1 MAPLARLRGTSPLDQ
16 PVTKIMNSYAIL
28 KSPVGHLL
36 LVADETHLLGI
47 YFSGEKHAPATRDWK
62 CNPDHAVLKQTAR
75 ELDEYFNGTRTTF
88 SVPLRYEGTKF
99 QQAIWRQIS
108 QISFGKTISYTEL
121 ANRVGAPGAPRAA
134 GTATGQNPLSIIIP
148 CHRVVGRNG
157 RLHGYAGG
165 LDRKRRLLEVEK
177 VRIYSA

>member
-1 MAPLARLRGTSPLDQ
+1 
-16 PVTKIMNSYAIL
+16 MNSYSIL
-28 KSPVGHLL
+28 KSPVGDLL

-62 CNPDHAVLKQTAR
+62 RNPNHAVLKQTAR

-88 SVPLRYEGTKF
+88 SVPLRYDGTKF
-99 QQAIWRQIS
+99 QKEIWRRIS

-121 ANRVGAPGAPRAA
+121 AKRAGAPSARRAA
-134 GTATGQNPLSIIIP
+134 GRATGQNPLSIIIP

-157 RLHGYAGG
+157 GLHGYAGG
-165 LDRKRRLLEVEK
+165 LDRKRRLLEIEK
-177 VRIYSA
+177 ITI

>member
-1 MAPLARLRGTSPLDQ
+1 
-16 PVTKIMNSYAIL
+16 MNSYSIL
-28 KSPVGHLL
+28 KSTVGDLL
-36 LVADETHLLGI
+36 LVADETHLIGI

-62 CNPDHAVLKQTAR
+62 RNPDHTVLKQTAR

-88 SVPLRYEGTKF
+88 SVPLRYDGTKF
-99 QQAIWRQIS
+99 QQEIWRQIS

-121 ANRVGAPGAPRAA
+121 AKRAGAPGAPRAA

-157 RLHGYAGG
+157 GLRGYAGG
-165 LDRKRRLLEVEK
+165 LDRKRHLLEVEK
-177 VRIYSA
+177 IRI

>member
-1 MAPLARLRGTSPLDQ
+1 MDQ
-16 PVTKIMNSYAIL
+16 PLIKIMNSYAIL
-28 KSPVGHLL
+28 KSPVGDLL
-36 LVADETHLLGI
+36 LVTDEMYLLGI

-62 CNPDHAVLKQTAR
+62 RNPDHGVLKQTAR

-88 SVPLRYEGTKF
+88 SIPLRYDGTKF
-99 QQAIWRQIS
+99 QQEIWRQIS
-108 QISFGKTISYTEL
+108 QIPFGKTISYTEL
-121 ANRVGAPGAPRAA
+121 ANRAGAPSAPRAA
-134 GTATGQNPLSIIIP
+134 GMATGQNPFSIIIP

-177 VRIYSA
+177 ITT

>member
-1 MAPLARLRGTSPLDQ
+1 
-16 PVTKIMNSYAIL
+16 MNSYSIL
-28 KSPVGHLL
+28 KSPVGDLL
-36 LVADETHLLGI
+36 LVADETHLIGI

-62 CNPDHAVLKQTAR
+62 RNPGHAVLKQTAR

-88 SVPLRYEGTKF
+88 SVPLRYDGTKF
-99 QQAIWRQIS
+99 QQEIWRQIS

-121 ANRVGAPGAPRAA
+121 AKRAGAPSAPRAA

-157 RLHGYAGG
+157 GLRGYAGG
-165 LDRKRRLLEVEK
+165 LDRKRHLLEVEK
-177 VRIYSA
+177 IRI

>member
-1 MAPLARLRGTSPLDQ
+1 
-16 PVTKIMNSYAIL
+16 MNSYSIL
-28 KSPVGHLL
+28 KSTVGDLL
-36 LVADETHLLGI
+36 LVADETHLIGI

-62 CNPDHAVLKQTAR
+62 RNPDHTVLKQTAR

-88 SVPLRYEGTKF
+88 SVPLRYDGTKF
-99 QQAIWRQIS
+99 QQEIWRQIS

-121 ANRVGAPGAPRAA
+121 AKRAGAPSVPRAA

-157 RLHGYAGG
+157 GLRGYAGG
-165 LDRKRRLLEVEK
+165 LDRKRHLLEVEK
-177 VRIYSA
+177 IRI